1 MQFEENSKKNIN
13 SSRKVEVDIWSRVF
27 EWDIK
32 SKVWILT
39 IMIMT
44 EMDEDLCRPIFC
56 AGFYRV
62 GNCKKVFLERSI
74 IT

>member
-1 MQFEENSKKNIN
+1 MKKIPRKNIKQLKK
-13 SSRKVEVDIWSRVF
+13 SISGYLVRVF

-62 GNCKKVFLERSI
+62 GNCKKVFLEKNI
-74 IT
+74 IM

>member
-1 MQFEENSKKNIN
+1 M
-13 SSRKVEVDIWSRVF
+13 F

-62 GNCKKVFLERSI
+62 GNCKKVFLEKNI
-74 IT
+74 IM

>member
-1 MQFEENSKKNIN
+1 MGY
-13 SSRKVEVDIWSRVF
+13 
-27 EWDIK
+27 K

-39 IMIMT
+39 IMLMT

-62 GNCKKVFLERSI
+62 GQEIARKCF
-74 IT
+74 